1 MVEEH
6 CVEWPRFKSGSWV
19 VPLLKGSNFY
29 FLTYLCI
36 YSNIQTQKGENENGN
51 LRNCQ
56 RSNFIPASLRR
67 KYGIKDGTKIIIT
80 DIGDAIVLKPV
91 TEQYLRNLQG
101 SLKGKG
107 GLKVLLEERAKDKE
121 REK

>member
-1 MVEEH
+1 METYATV
-6 CVEWPRFKSGSWV
+6 
-19 VPLLKGSNFY
+19 KGQ
-29 FLTYLCI
+29 I
-36 YSNIQTQKGENENGN
+36 V
-51 LRNCQ
+51 
-56 RSNFIPASLRR
+56 IPATLRR

-107 GLKVLLEERAKDKE
+107 GLKVLLDERRKDRE

>member
-1 MVEEH
+1 METYATI
-6 CVEWPRFKSGSWV
+6 
-19 VPLLKGSNFY
+19 KGQ
-29 FLTYLCI
+29 I
-36 YSNIQTQKGENENGN
+36 V
-51 LRNCQ
+51 
-56 RSNFIPASLRR
+56 IPAKLRR
-67 KYGIKDGTKIIIT
+67 KYGIKNGTKIIIT

-107 GLKVLLEERAKDKE
+107 GLKVLLEERARDKE